1 MIKQCQVCKKIKN
14 RHGTTWKACSMECR
28 NVLLRGRKLTPE
40 HCRKI
45 SKSNKGVP
53 KGPHSEATKQKISK
67 TLMGRFRGPESP
79 TWKGGRWI
87 DERGYVR
94 VPMRPG
100 SAEYEYEHRLVMEK
114 ILGRKLEPQEIV
126 HHKGD
131 RFPIDSNENRSDN
144 RPENLQHFQNKSAHN
159 SYHKELDHATK

>member
-1 MIKQCQVCKKIKN
+1 MGHEV
-14 RHGTTWKACSMECR
+14 TKATR
-28 NVLLRGRKLTPE
+28 A
-40 HCRKI
+40 KI
-45 SKSNKGVP
+45 SNNL
-53 KGPHSEATKQKISK
+53 T
-67 TLMGRFRGPESP
+67 GRYRGPESP

-94 VPMRPG
+94 VPIRPG

-131 RFPIDSNENRSDN
+131 RFPIKSNENRSDN
-144 RPENLQHFQNKSAHN
+144 RPENLQHFPNKSAHN
-159 SYHKELDHATK
+159 SHHKELDHATK

>member
-1 MIKQCQVCKKIKN
+1 MS
-14 RHGTTWKACSMECR
+14 KALKGKRMGHEVTKATR
-28 NVLLRGRKLTPE
+28 A
-40 HCRKI
+40 KI
-45 SKSNKGVP
+45 SNNL
-53 KGPHSEATKQKISK
+53 T
-67 TLMGRFRGPESP
+67 GRYRGTESP

-94 VPMRPG
+94 VPIRPG

-144 RPENLQHFQNKSAHN
+144 RPENLQHFPNKSAHN
-159 SYHKELDHATK
+159 SHHKELDHATK